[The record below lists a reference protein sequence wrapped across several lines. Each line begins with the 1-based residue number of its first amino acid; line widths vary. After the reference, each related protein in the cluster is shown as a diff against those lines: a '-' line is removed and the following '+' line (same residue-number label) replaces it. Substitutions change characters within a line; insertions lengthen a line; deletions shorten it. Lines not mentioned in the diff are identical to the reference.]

1 MASLENLR
9 HSAAHLLAAAVM
21 KLWPDTKR
29 TIGPAIEEGFYF
41 DFEFSKPITEAD
53 LPKIEEKMRE
63 ILPNWKSFEKHE
75 LNAKEAKK
83 EYQNNQYKHE
93 LIDEFSK
100 EGQTLSF
107 YKSGDYWDLC
117 KGGHVENPNKELKHF
132 KLLKL
137 AGAYWRGN
145 EKNNMLTRIYG
156 TAFPKKEELEE
167 YLKRLEEAK
176 KRDHRILGKELD
188 LFFFHEYSPGA
199 PIFLPKGVIIY
210 NELMKLIRE
219 EYKKRGYQEVL
230 TPLLYEKTLWET
242 SGHWEHY
249 KEDMFS
255 MESEKKMFSLK
266 PMNCPSHCLIYKHKL
281 WSYKELPLRIADF
294 APLHRNERSGTLSG
308 LTRVRKF
315 SQDDAHIFLAEEQ
328 LEEEIEKILDFEQE
342 IYNKIFKLEYTLT
355 IGTRPDHFMGEQ
367 KLWDKAEKI
376 LEEILKKKNI
386 KYLIAEKDGAFY
398 GPKIDLKVKDA
409 LHREWQLATIQVD
422 FQIPLRFELTFEGKD
437 GKKHTPIMI
446 HRAMLGSLERFIA
459 LLVENDAGKFPLWL
473 APVQVV
479 LMTLTDRNLK
489 YAKRIKEELEKENI
503 RTEVDDRSESIGKKV
518 RDHQL
523 MKIPLMITLGDKE
536 TENKTLAIRTLEGKT
551 TFGIQLQDFLTK
563 VKKNILEK
571 ETKISFE

>member
-536 TENKTLAIRTLEGKT
+536 SENKTLAIRTLEGKT

>member
-536 TENKTLAIRTLEGKT
+536 SENKTLAIRTLEGKT
-551 TFGIQLQDFLTK
+551 TFGIKVEDFIIK

>member
-479 LMTLTDRNLK
+479 LMTLTDRNLE
-489 YAKRIKEELEKENI
+489 YAKKIKEELEKENI